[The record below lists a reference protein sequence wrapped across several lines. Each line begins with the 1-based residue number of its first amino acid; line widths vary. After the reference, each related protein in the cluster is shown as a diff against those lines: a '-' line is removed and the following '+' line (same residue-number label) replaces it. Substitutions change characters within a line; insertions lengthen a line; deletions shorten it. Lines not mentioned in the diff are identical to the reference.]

1 MKATTV
7 LLLTLAIL
15 SSILVSF
22 RDHIEGLVGALF
34 SAAAGDPVPVK
45 VVGVED
51 YLVTVPAE
59 GELAGLKSTPV
70 NTPQIERGPLRIVWL
85 IAEGEIV
92 KPGDLIVLFDDS
104 DAQLSLQQSES
115 DFSIFA
121 QRIHQT
127 EVDTGGEIE
136 VLKMDAH
143 GAELELAYAN
153 NQIRKDEEIFSRWD
167 IELSVMS
174 AALAT
179 YKKESIN
186 EKQSLQQHLAETD
199 LKILNVDRGKAQ
211 TEIDLANQTL
221 SSLAVTAA
229 EAGVVIHQ
237 RWGFVKLE
245 PGSEVWPG
253 QPLADVAS
261 LNQFLAKLQ
270 VSENDVAG
278 VEAGKPVHIWLNAF
292 PKIPLQGKIQQV
304 ARVAQQVHRENP
316 RKYFEC
322 DVLLDVPLEMME
334 KMKPGMKL
342 RAEIEISRYEEALVL
357 PKSAVI
363 EKETEFFVFTQ
374 EGADYEEHKIKI
386 LAADYGFFVVE
397 GIKDGTVVCLQ
408 HPYEKLKLHLP
419 DFNAPAAPTQ
429 ERRFVFF

>member
-22 RDHIEGLVGALF
+22 RDHIEGLVGAPF

-127 EVDTGGEIE
+127 DVDTAGEIE

-374 EGADYEEHKIKI
+374 EGADYEERKIKI